1 VAYIVVVIGA
11 APGNVRFEPAEGH
24 VSTAKLRKTF
34 EAIKGLAKTGSRG
47 GVYCS

>member
-1 VAYIVVVIGA
+1 MLA
-11 APGNVRFEPAEGH
+11 ASAARKKQGH